1 MCAIFVFLFLHVLDL
16 LSFFLLLLILSY
28 CFLVLF
34 FFHFLFFR
42 LFFLLFYCFFFRYIF
57 FFLPLLFLI
66 LFLYILLPR
75 IFLAISFLIRCNI
88 LSTCSILYFFL
99 LFLYSFSS
107 NSRSLFPSIVPIL
120 LSCLSIHPNLLVK
133 RL

>member
-28 CFLVLF
+28 CFPVLF

-57 FFLPLLFLI
+57 FFLLLLFLI
-66 LFLYILLPR
+66 LFLYILLPHT
-75 IFLAISFLIRCNI
+75 FLAISFLIRCSI
-88 LSTCSILYFFL
+88 LSICSILFFFP
-99 LFLYSFSS
+99 LFLC
-107 NSRSLFPSIVPIL
+107 LF
-120 LSCLSIHPNLLVK
+120 LSGF
-133 RL
+133 RLQF